1 MLRVLLSSLSGQ
13 APPSFQPGQHNGR
26 NRTSWLQKN
35 KPSVSQKPL
44 EPWLQRASNSCSCS
58 WTVAVKWPKEGCFGP
73 WPGRGK
79 WWDTWPSA
87 RVACSGGSVVT
98 WAPEVSTP
106 PLIFHWLAIE
116 IFGLVILVVF
126 RPLHDYLAGLC
137 TQTGIEWVIS
147 AERKQTW
154 VRILFQLNPSD
165 KLSCSSL
172 LFFFQTAGRCP
183 SGPNEPT
190 ESHTET
196 LRTRMRLGKPQQRTL
211 QQIPRTQLIIFH
223 RGNNK

>member
-1 MLRVLLSSLSGQ
+1 MAGERKVVRHLAKRQSRLLR
-13 APPSFQPGQHNGR
+13 
-26 NRTSWLQKN
+26 
-35 KPSVSQKPL
+35 
-44 EPWLQRASNSCSCS
+44 
-58 WTVAVKWPKEGCFGP
+58 
-73 WPGRGK
+73 
-79 WWDTWPSA
+79 
-87 RVACSGGSVVT
+87 GSVVT
-98 WAPEVSTP
+98 WAPDVSTP
-106 PLIFHWLAIE
+106 PLIFHSIWLAIE
-116 IFGLVILVVF
+116 IFGLVILIVF

-137 TQTGIEWVIS
+137 TQTGIEWVIP

-183 SGPNEPT
+183 FGPYEPT

-196 LRTRMRLGKPQQRTL
+196 LRTRMLVGKPQQRTL
-211 QQIPRTQLIIFH
+211 QQIHRTHLITSH